1 MRRRRIRTGIRALGA
16 LAVAAGV
23 LAITPQVFAQV
34 LSMTVATVSNF
45 APVTL
50 DGTTKTTTATMDNF
64 SVTDDRG
71 TGEGWTVTVS
81 ATQFREWD
89 GIAYVAGGRTLPTG
103 SLSMPAPTVAAVAT
117 ESPSPSITPG
127 PYVIDGSSIKIASA
141 AADTGM
147 GTYNFTQGS
156 LTLTIP
162 ASSYAATYRSEL
174 TVSLSSGP

>member
-1 MRRRRIRTGIRALGA
+1 MAARRRAAVILVVASVTLMAAPSAL
-16 LAVAAGV
+16 
-23 LAITPQVFAQV
+23 AQV
-34 LSMTVATVSNF
+34 LSMTVVTVTDF

-71 TGEGWTVTVS
+71 TGEGWSITVS
-81 ATQFREWD
+81 ATQFRQWD
-89 GIAYVAGGRTLPTG
+89 GAAYVAGGRTLPAG

-117 ESPSPSITPG
+117 ESPPPTITPG
-127 PYVIDGSSIKIASA
+127 PYLIDGSSIKIASA
-141 AADTGM
+141 APDTGM
-147 GTYNFTQGS
+147 GTYDFTSGGP

-162 ASSYAATYRSEL
+162 ASAYAVAYRGEV